1 MGFLARRIAD
11 VVSYT
16 FDWGPIW
23 DARALILHGLG
34 TTVLL
39 SAAALVLASMIG
51 VAVGTAA
58 SSRRLALRIGAGAI
72 VELTRNV
79 PLLIHMY
86 IWYTALA
93 FLRLPAF
100 LCGVLGLAIYSAAYV
115 AEIVRGGIASVPDGQ
130 CMAALATGL
139 RPIQAMLF
147 VVYPQALRIV
157 APSLANV
164 FSQLIKDSS
173 LASAIAVM
181 ELTYEASAIEGQSF
195 RTFEIYITICA
206 LYLLLVTMVTLA
218 LRLFQ
223 DGRETLAEMGLAGA

>member
-1 MGFLARRIAD
+1 VNYR
-11 VVSYT
+11 

-23 DARALILHGLG
+23 EARALILDGLV
-34 TTVLL
+34 TTILL
-39 SAAALVLASMIG
+39 SASALVLASIIG
-51 VAVGTAA
+51 VIVGTVA
-58 SSRRLALRIGAGAI
+58 SARHQGLRIVAGAV

-86 IWYTALA
+86 IWYIGLA
-93 FLRLPAF
+93 SLRLPPF
-100 LCGVLGLAIYSAAYV
+100 LCGVLGLAIYSGAYV

-130 CMAALATGL
+130 GKAALATGL
-139 RPIQAMLF
+139 TPVQALF
-147 VVYPQALRIV
+147 LVIYPQALRIV

-181 ELTYEASAIEGQSF
+181 ELTYVAGAIEGQSF

-206 LYLLLVTMVTLA
+206 LYLVLVTTVTLA
-218 LRLFQ
+218 IRLLP
-223 DGRETLAEMGLAGA
+223 GGWENGSGMGLASA

>member
-1 MGFLARRIAD
+1 M
-11 VVSYT
+11 SYR

-23 DARALILHGLG
+23 EARALILDGLV

-39 SAAALVLASMIG
+39 SASALVLASIVG
-51 VAVGTAA
+51 LVVGTAA
-58 SSRRLALRIGAGAI
+58 SSRHLGLRIGAGAI

-86 IWYTALA
+86 IWYIGLA
-93 FLRLPAF
+93 FLRLPPF
-100 LCGVLGLAIYSAAYV
+100 WCGVLGLAIYSGAYV
-115 AEIVRGGIASVPDGQ
+115 AEIVRGGIASVPVGQ
-130 CMAALATGL
+130 GSAALATGL
-139 RPIQAMLF
+139 TPSQALFF

-173 LASAIAVM
+173 LASVIAVM
-181 ELTYEASAIEGQSF
+181 ELTYEAGAIEGQSF

-218 LRLFQ
+218 LRFLPGEQ
-223 DGRETLAEMGLAGA
+223 ENISGLGLAGA

>member
-1 MGFLARRIAD
+1 M
-11 VVSYT
+11 SYR

-23 DARALILHGLG
+23 EARALILDGLV

-39 SAAALVLASMIG
+39 STSALVLASIIG
-51 VAVGTAA
+51 LVVGTAA
-58 SSRRLALRIGAGAI
+58 SSRRLGLRIGAGAI

-86 IWYTALA
+86 IWYIGLA
-93 FLRLPAF
+93 FLRLPPF
-100 LCGVLGLAIYSAAYV
+100 WCGVLGLAIYSGAYV
-115 AEIVRGGIASVPDGQ
+115 AEIVRGGIASVPVGQ
-130 CMAALATGL
+130 GGAALATGL
-139 RPIQAMLF
+139 TPSQALFF

-173 LASAIAVM
+173 LASVIAVM
-181 ELTYEASAIEGQSF
+181 ELTYEAGAIEGQSF

-218 LRLFQ
+218 LRFLPGEQ
-223 DGRETLAEMGLAGA
+223 ENISGLGLAGA

>member
-1 MGFLARRIAD
+1 M
-11 VVSYT
+11 
-16 FDWGPIW
+16 
-23 DARALILHGLG
+23 

-39 SAAALVLASMIG
+39 SASALVLASIIG
-51 VAVGTAA
+51 LVVGTAA
-58 SSRRLALRIGAGAI
+58 SSRHLGLRIGAGAI

-86 IWYTALA
+86 IWYIGLA
-93 FLRLPAF
+93 FLRLPPF
-100 LCGVLGLAIYSAAYV
+100 WCGVLGLAIYSGAYV
-115 AEIVRGGIASVPDGQ
+115 AEIVRGGIASVPVGQ
-130 CMAALATGL
+130 GGAALATGL
-139 RPIQAMLF
+139 TPSQALFF

-173 LASAIAVM
+173 LASVIAVM
-181 ELTYEASAIEGQSF
+181 ELTYEAGAIEGQSF

-218 LRLFQ
+218 LRFLPGEQ
-223 DGRETLAEMGLAGA
+223 ENISGLGLAGA

>member
-1 MGFLARRIAD
+1 M
-11 VVSYT
+11 SYR

-23 DARALILHGLG
+23 EARALILDGLV

-39 SAAALVLASMIG
+39 SASALVLASIIG
-51 VAVGTAA
+51 LVVGTAA
-58 SSRRLALRIGAGAI
+58 SSRHLGLRIGAGAI

-86 IWYTALA
+86 IWYIGLA
-93 FLRLPAF
+93 FLRLPPF
-100 LCGVLGLAIYSAAYV
+100 WCGVLGLAIYSGAYV
-115 AEIVRGGIASVPDGQ
+115 AEIVRGGIASVPVGQ
-130 CMAALATGL
+130 GSAALATGL
-139 RPIQAMLF
+139 TPSQALFF

-173 LASAIAVM
+173 LASVIAVM
-181 ELTYEASAIEGQSF
+181 ELTYEAGAIEGQSF

-218 LRLFQ
+218 LRFLPGEQ
-223 DGRETLAEMGLAGA
+223 ENISGLGLAGA

>member
-1 MGFLARRIAD
+1 M
-11 VVSYT
+11 SYT

-23 DARALILHGLG
+23 EARALILQGLV

-39 SAAALVLASMIG
+39 SACALVLASVIG
-51 VAVGTAA
+51 VIVGTATT
-58 SSRRLALRIGAGAI
+58 SRHQGLRVGAGAI

-86 IWYTALA
+86 IWYTGLA
-93 FLRLPAF
+93 FLRLPPF
-100 LCGVLGLAIYSAAYV
+100 WCGVLGLAIYSGAYV
-115 AEIVRGGIASVPDGQ
+115 AEIVRGGIASVPDPQGK
-130 CMAALATGL
+130 AALATGL
-139 RPIQAMLF
+139 TPLQALF
-147 VVYPQALRIV
+147 LVIYPQALRIV
-157 APSLANV
+157 APSLANL

-218 LRLFQ
+218 LRFLS
-223 DGRETLAEMGLAGA
+223 GWRENISGMGLANA

>member
-1 MGFLARRIAD
+1 M
-11 VVSYT
+11 SYR

-23 DARALILHGLG
+23 EARALILDGLV

-39 SAAALVLASMIG
+39 SASALVLASIIG
-51 VAVGTAA
+51 LVVGTAA
-58 SSRRLALRIGAGAI
+58 SSRHLGLRIGAGAI

-86 IWYTALA
+86 IWYIGLA
-93 FLRLPAF
+93 FLRLPPF
-100 LCGVLGLAIYSAAYV
+100 WCGVLGLAIYSGAYV
-115 AEIVRGGIASVPDGQ
+115 AEIVRGGIASVPVGQ
-130 CMAALATGL
+130 GGAALATGL
-139 RPIQAMLF
+139 TPSQALFF

-173 LASAIAVM
+173 LASVIAVM
-181 ELTYEASAIEGQSF
+181 ELTYEAGAIEGQSF

-218 LRLFQ
+218 LRFLPGEQ
-223 DGRETLAEMGLAGA
+223 ENISGLGLAGA

>member
-1 MGFLARRIAD
+1 M
-11 VVSYT
+11 SYR

-23 DARALILHGLG
+23 EARALILDGLV

-39 SAAALVLASMIG
+39 STSALVLASIIG
-51 VAVGTAA
+51 LVVGTAA
-58 SSRRLALRIGAGAI
+58 SSRRLGLRIGAGAI

-86 IWYTALA
+86 IWYIGLA
-93 FLRLPAF
+93 FLRLPPF
-100 LCGVLGLAIYSAAYV
+100 WCGVLGLAIYSGAHV
-115 AEIVRGGIASVPDGQ
+115 AEIVRGGIASVPVGQ
-130 CMAALATGL
+130 GKAALATGL
-139 RPIQAMLF
+139 TPVQALFF

-173 LASAIAVM
+173 LASVIAVM

-218 LRLFQ
+218 LRFLPGEQ
-223 DGRETLAEMGLAGA
+223 ENISGLGLAGA

>member
-1 MGFLARRIAD
+1 M
-11 VVSYT
+11 SYR

-23 DARALILHGLG
+23 EARALILDGLV

-39 SAAALVLASMIG
+39 SASALVLASIIG
-51 VAVGTAA
+51 LVVGTAA
-58 SSRRLALRIGAGAI
+58 SSRRLGLRIGAGAI

-86 IWYTALA
+86 IWYIGLA
-93 FLRLPAF
+93 FLRLPPF
-100 LCGVLGLAIYSAAYV
+100 WCGVLGLAIYSGAYV
-115 AEIVRGGIASVPDGQ
+115 AEIARGGIASVPVGQ
-130 CMAALATGL
+130 GKAALATGL
-139 RPIQAMLF
+139 TPVQALFF

-173 LASAIAVM
+173 LASVIAVM

-218 LRLFQ
+218 LRFLPGEQ
-223 DGRETLAEMGLAGA
+223 ENISGLGLAGA

>member
-1 MGFLARRIAD
+1 M
-11 VVSYT
+11 SYR

-23 DARALILHGLG
+23 EARALILDGLV

-39 SAAALVLASMIG
+39 SASALVLASIIG
-51 VAVGTAA
+51 LVVGTAA
-58 SSRRLALRIGAGAI
+58 SSRHLGLRIGAGAI

-86 IWYTALA
+86 IWYIGLA
-93 FLRLPAF
+93 FLRLPPF
-100 LCGVLGLAIYSAAYV
+100 WCGVLGLAIYSGAYV
-115 AEIVRGGIASVPDGQ
+115 AEIVRGGIASVPVGQ
-130 CMAALATGL
+130 GGAALATGL
-139 RPIQAMLF
+139 TPSQALFF

-173 LASAIAVM
+173 LASVIAVM
-181 ELTYEASAIEGQSF
+181 ELTYEAGAIEGQSF

-218 LRLFQ
+218 VRFLPGEQENISGL
-223 DGRETLAEMGLAGA
+223 GLAGA